1 MNAIVYKI
9 TCVTNLHVG
18 SGEANF
24 DVIDN
29 TVEKDPVTELPTINS
44 SGVKGAL
51 RQYFVERGVK
61 SKDITDI
68 FGSSPKESA
77 EVETVIKTEEGKE
90 KSKNEPKTIP
100 GQVKFYQADLLAR
113 PARASKGDKSYYMVT
128 SAEAIAQHIQKMKI
142 FADTDINA
150 VPKNCVEVGVEG
162 ITAEKEIELL
172 NESFKMIEDVELRDM
187 PLPVLARNQLEDG
200 ISNNLWYEQVVPHK
214 SIFTFAVSSESAKIL
229 NTFAKVV
236 EENPYI
242 QFGGNASIGYGLCKV
257 EEIGRNYPECNE
269 VTE

>member
-51 RQYFVERGVK
+51 RQYFNQHFKEKKVDG
-61 SKDITDI
+61 STITSI
-68 FGSSPKESA
+68 FGSDQKNSQND
-77 EVETVIKTEEGKE
+77 KTT
-90 KSKNEPKTIP
+90 SIP
-100 GQVKFYQADLLAR
+100 GKVKFYQADLLAR
-113 PARASKGDKSYYMVT
+113 PARASKGGKSYYMVT
-128 SAEAIAQHIQKMKI
+128 SDAAIEQHIQKMKI
-142 FADTDINA
+142 FADTNINA
-150 VPKNCVEVGVEG
+150 VPKNCDEVGVEG

-200 ISNNLWYEQVVPHK
+200 ISKNLWYEEVVPHK
-214 SIFTFAVSSESAKIL
+214 SIFTFAVSSESVGIL
-229 NTFAKVV
+229 NDFVKVI
-236 EENPYI
+236 NGISYI

-257 EEIGRNYPECNE
+257 EEIGRNYPKCDE

>member
-51 RQYFVERGVK
+51 RQYFVERGVE

-68 FGSSPKESA
+68 FGSSPKKSA
-77 EVETVIKTEEGKE
+77 EKTNSNTADDKDKG
-90 KSKNEPKTIP
+90 KNEPETIP

-150 VPKNCVEVGVEG
+150 VPKNCDEVGVEG

-172 NESFKMIEDVELRDM
+172 NENFKMIEDVELRDM

-214 SIFTFAVSSESAKIL
+214 SIFTFAVSSESAEIL

-242 QFGGNASIGYGLCKV
+242 QFGGNASIGYGLCNV
-257 EEIGRNYPECNE
+257 EKIGRNYPKCDE
-269 VTE
+269 VKV

>member
-51 RQYFVERGVK
+51 RQYFKEKNVV
-61 SKDITDI
+61 DDVITSI
-68 FGSSPKESA
+68 FGSSPKKSA
-77 EVETVIKTEEGKE
+77 EKTNSNTAVDKDKG
-90 KSKNEPKTIP
+90 KNEPETIP

-142 FADTDINA
+142 FADSDINA
-150 VPKNCVEVGVEG
+150 VPKTCDEVGVEG

-172 NESFKMIEDVELRDM
+172 NESFKMLEDVELRDM
-187 PLPVLARNQLEDG
+187 ALPVLARNQLEDG

-214 SIFTFAVSSESAKIL
+214 SIFIFAVSSESAEIL
-229 NTFAKVV
+229 NSFAEVV
-236 EENPYI
+236 KENSYI
-242 QFGGNASIGYGLCKV
+242 QFGGNASIGYGLCKI
-257 EEIGRNYPECNE
+257 EEIGRNYPKCDE
-269 VTE
+269 VKV

>member
-51 RQYFVERGVK
+51 RQYFVERGVE

-68 FGSSPKESA
+68 FGSSPKKSA
-77 EVETVIKTEEGKE
+77 EKTNSNTADDKD

-128 SAEAIAQHIQKMKI
+128 SDVAVAQHIQKMKI
-142 FADTDINA
+142 FAHTNINA
-150 VPKNCVEVGVEG
+150 VPKNCDEVGVEG

-172 NESFKMIEDVELRDM
+172 NESFKMIEDIELRDM

-214 SIFTFAVSSESAKIL
+214 SIFTFAVSSESAEIL
-229 NTFAKVV
+229 NSFAKVV
-236 EENPYI
+236 KKNPYI
-242 QFGGNASIGYGLCKV
+242 QFGGNASIGYGLCNV
-257 EEIGRNYPECNE
+257 EEIGRNYPKCDE
-269 VTE
+269 VKV